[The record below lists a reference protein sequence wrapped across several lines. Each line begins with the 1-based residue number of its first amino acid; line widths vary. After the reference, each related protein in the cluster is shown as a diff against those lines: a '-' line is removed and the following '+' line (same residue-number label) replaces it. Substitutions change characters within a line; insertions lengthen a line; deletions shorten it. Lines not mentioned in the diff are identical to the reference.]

1 MANGDRTDPF
11 LGFRFRVEVDSVI
24 QAGFS
29 ECSGLQAETEVE
41 EVREGGLNDYVHK
54 LPKGSKHVNLTLKRG
69 LTDSDV
75 LWNWYQDVMSGK
87 KGQRKMVHVV
97 LQDITGQEVWRW
109 SFREAYPVKW
119 TGPDL
124 KADGSAVAIETLE
137 LAHHGFD
144 VKVTK
149 R

>member
-1 MANGDRTDPF
+1 MANGKRTDPF
-11 LGFRFRVEVDSVI
+11 LGFRFRVEVDRVI

-54 LPKGSKHVNLTLKRG
+54 LPKGTKHVNLTLKRG

-75 LWNWYQDVMSGK
+75 LWNWYQDVVRGTGK
-87 KGQRKMVHVV
+87 RKLVDVFLLDH
-97 LQDITGQEVWRW
+97 TGAERWRW

-144 VKVTK
+144 VKVTQ

>member
-1 MANGDRTDPF
+1 MADGERTDPY
-11 LGFRFRVEVDSVI
+11 LAFRFRVEVDNVI

-29 ECSGLQAETEVE
+29 ECSGLQVETEVE
-41 EVREGGLNDYVHK
+41 EVREGGSNEFVHK
-54 LPKGSKHVNLTLKRG
+54 LPRGNKHVNLTLKHG

-75 LWNWYQDVMSGK
+75 LWNWHKDVVSG

-97 LQDITGQEVWRW
+97 LLDHTGAERWRW
-109 SFREAYPVKW
+109 SFRDAYPVKW
-119 TGPDL
+119 TGPEL

-137 LAHHGFD
+137 LGHHGFD
-144 VKVTK
+144 VKVSK